1 MIMITRFTNDF
12 LNEYEDV
19 MGYRLTWRNFIIGFI
34 AFAALLV
41 ALAIGQ
47 IF

>member
-1 MIMITRFTNDF
+1 MITRIKNDF
-12 LNEYEDV
+12 LSEYEEV
-19 MGYRLTWRNFIIGFI
+19 MGYRPTWKNFMVGFI

-41 ALAIGQ
+41 ALAISQ

>member
-1 MIMITRFTNDF
+1 MITGLKNDF
-12 LNEYEDV
+12 LSEYEEV
-19 MGYRLTWRNFIIGFI
+19 MGYRPTWKNFIVGFI

-41 ALAIGQ
+41 ALSIGQ

>member
-1 MIMITRFTNDF
+1 MITRMKNDF
-12 LNEYEDV
+12 LSEYEEV
-19 MGYRLTWRNFIIGFI
+19 MGYRPTWKNFKVGFI
-34 AFAALLV
+34 VFAALLV

>member
-1 MIMITRFTNDF
+1 MITKVKNDF
-12 LNEYEDV
+12 LSEYEEV
-19 MGYRLTWRNFIIGFI
+19 MGYRPTWKNFMVGII
-34 AFAALLV
+34 AFVAILV

>member
-1 MIMITRFTNDF
+1 MITRMKNDF
-12 LNEYEDV
+12 LSEYEDV
-19 MGYRLTWRNFIIGFI
+19 MGCRLTWRNIIVGFI

>member
-1 MIMITRFTNDF
+1 MITRIKNDF

-19 MGYRLTWRNFIIGFI
+19 MGYRLTWKNFKVGII

>member
-1 MIMITRFTNDF
+1 MITKVKNDF

-19 MGYRLTWRNFIIGFI
+19 MGYRLTWKNFMIGFI

>member
-1 MIMITRFTNDF
+1 MITKVKNDF
-12 LNEYEDV
+12 LSEYEEV
-19 MGYRLTWRNFIIGFI
+19 MGYRPTWKNFMVGFI
-34 AFAALLV
+34 AFAAFLV

>member
-1 MIMITRFTNDF
+1 MITKVKNDF

-19 MGYRLTWRNFIIGFI
+19 MGYRPTWKNFMVGFI

>member
-1 MIMITRFTNDF
+1 MITKVKNDF

-19 MGYRLTWRNFIIGFI
+19 MCYRLTWRNFTVGII

-47 IF
+47 IFY